1 MIGLSDIGS
10 SVKLVQ
16 LGPHHSSIVAT
27 HHEDGFDQSG
37 DRLNEA
43 MVRLVATDDGGNQVI
58 VLFTDK
64 LFSWW
69 LKDLATVIE
78 KPTIAWGEN
87 G

>member
-1 MIGLSDIGS
+1 
-10 SVKLVQ
+10 
-16 LGPHHSSIVAT
+16 
-27 HHEDGFDQSG
+27 
-37 DRLNEA
+37 